1 MIVISDT
8 TPLISLMKADQL
20 DLLGKLYQEILIPK
34 AVYNELTSSIAFQ
47 NEANAI
53 THSHFIKVVEVKER
67 LAVDVL
73 QRATGLD
80 IGESEAIVYAEAVKA
95 DSLLMDETAG
105 RKVAKSLGIHIVGT
119 VGILL
124 GGFDEGY
131 LSADDVEAAVDAL
144 QKTKRWISNDLIDH
158 ILKYIRK

>member
-1 MIVISDT
+1 M
-8 TPLISLMKADQL
+8 ISLMKAGQL
-20 DLLGKLYQEILIPK
+20 DLLEKLYQEILIPK
-34 AVYNELTSSIAFQ
+34 AVYNELTSSTAFQ

-105 RKVAKSLGIHIVGT
+105 RRVAKSLGIHIVGT

-131 LSADDVEAAVDAL
+131 LSADDIEAAVDAL

-158 ILKYIRK
+158 IRQYIRR